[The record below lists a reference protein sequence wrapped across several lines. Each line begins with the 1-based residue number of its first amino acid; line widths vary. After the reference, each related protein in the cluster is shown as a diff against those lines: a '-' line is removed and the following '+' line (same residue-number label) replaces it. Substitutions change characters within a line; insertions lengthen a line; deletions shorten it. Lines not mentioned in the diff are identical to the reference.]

1 MYPQILGYLFGSFT
15 VKHGSFP
22 DLPQIHPSW
31 IQAESGAVRGAL
43 WSRRDS
49 IAVRDGSFVTYEIPI
64 WLEEEGHPASSSYFR
79 LGYQGFDSWLNLNHI
94 LFGVIKMDA
103 SAAIPIT
110 PGNALTNDCWEWFN
124 GDRWLVCWY
133 LVICKWDT
141 CLGSS
146 QQIRNMTLFDLH
158 NPMGSRFQTFPFELA
173 IFRQSHIILLAV
185 YTHIYGQQVFQDA

>member
-1 MYPQILGYLFGSFT
+1 MWIDWCHWIDVTGEHLEESIVCTTNVCPMYPQILGYLFGSFT

-110 PGNALTNDCWEWFN
+110 QAMRWPMIVGN
-124 GDRWLVCWY
+124 
-133 LVICKWDT
+133 
-141 CLGSS
+141 GS
-146 QQIRNMTLFDLH
+146 
-158 NPMGSRFQTFPFELA
+158 MG
-173 IFRQSHIILLAV
+173 IV
-185 YTHIYGQQVFQDA
+185 D